1 MQKDLSCVIKDL
13 IWEVPLDSVEQFTLR
28 WVGVGVLEMLRFE
41 LFQVI
46 HSSDWK
52 RGLSIPK
59 LRKVVVDLKTEKA
72 L

>member
-1 MQKDLSCVIKDL
+1 
-13 IWEVPLDSVEQFTLR
+13 
-28 WVGVGVLEMLRFE
+28 MLRFE